1 MEWSEGEGP
10 RWKFLAGGRYYTF
23 MPIPQFF
30 RITRRSMRSAAWT
43 AVAFA
48 CAGAATVAMVPTHRP
63 RSYEP
68 DRPAMARQ
76 ELRYLRSAVE
86 RFKNDNGRYPSIAE
100 GLAALH
106 DKPSN
111 AKAWHGPYAWHAS
124 RFDPWGHAY
133 VYRILRGKSSTTF
146 EILSSGADGK
156 TDTAHDIE

>member
-1 MEWSEGEGP
+1 
-10 RWKFLAGGRYYTF
+10 

-48 CAGAATVAMVPTHRP
+48 CAGAANVAMVPSHRP

-86 RFKNDNGRYPSIAE
+86 RFKRDNGRYPSVAE

-106 DKPSN
+106 DRPSW
-111 AKAWHGPYAWHAS
+111 AKTGHGPYAWHAS
-124 RFDPWGHAY
+124 PFDPWGPAY
-133 VYRILRGKSSTTF
+133 VYRI
-146 EILSSGADGK
+146 SSGNGATAFELFSAGPDGK
-156 TDTAHDIE
+156 PDTADDIE